1 MHSRIRQSILVVAA
15 GMGMAT
21 LIVGVTIGAAA
32 DSKMRPTSANARSST
47 QPPVDTSD
55 NLHVPADYR
64 TTYQFLGTWAVEPE
78 KAASP
83 KQLHNVYG
91 SPSAIAAYRRDGH
104 LPAGTVLVKEV
115 FEAATRDMTTGKVSH
130 AETLKGWFVM
140 VKDNNAVYAGN
151 KLWGDGW
158 GWSWFDAQK
167 PSRTTSTDYKKDCEG
182 CHIPARASDWVY
194 VDGYPPLKR

>member
-21 LIVGVTIGAAA
+21 LIVGVTIAAAA

-83 KQLHNVYG
+83 KQLHNVYVDRRAQ
-91 SPSAIAAYRRDGH
+91 SPPI
-104 LPAGTVLVKEV
+104 AGTAIFLL
-115 FEAATRDMTTGKVSH
+115 APSSSRRCLRRRR
-130 AETLKGWFVM
+130 ET
-140 VKDNNAVYAGN
+140 
-151 KLWGDGW
+151 
-158 GWSWFDAQK
+158 
-167 PSRTTSTDYKKDCEG
+167 
-182 CHIPARASDWVY
+182 
-194 VDGYPPLKR
+194 